1 MEPSFIALGPF
12 HLAVGMNDRAWFH
25 DLSSQGEGEGGGR
38 GGSVFAEIDYISRP
52 SGEVTEHT
60 YMGTVSSVKL
70 NGYYAAALLEGR
82 IKLHTVSPPTT
93 FHIL

>member
-1 MEPSFIALGPF
+1 MT
-12 HLAVGMNDRAWFH
+12 LAARVREG
-25 DLSSQGEGEGGGR
+25 GERGGEERGGR
-38 GGSVFAEIDYISRP
+38 GGEGREGGREGGRERGEGSVFAKIDYISRP

-82 IKLHTVSPPTT
+82 IKLHTVSPLTT